1 MSITDVRVQV
11 PPRAPSMKL
20 HFSLVKRVEM
30 QLFFIIKTIR
40 QQAFTPPE
48 LAGLFKIIRHDAQ
61 PINVV
66 YDCGSLNG
74 EKIVKL

>member
-1 MSITDVRVQV
+1 MRIQV